1 MSLEN
6 IFNKGNI
13 PKHIFAKKEL
23 YNLLLNGDSTVDNTI
38 IVDFQGYLRLIK
50 LDTLDKANLDII
62 PVRYRTFLAGN
73 SSIGNGQEI
82 LKGLDEIYKAC
93 LQGWLEYLKTKKSV
107 CVESSYCEKSKEEL
121 KKEIKEMYSVLKAQ
135 NNLLE

>member
-6 IFNKGNI
+6 IFLNAGNV
-13 PKHIFAKKEL
+13 PKRIFTKKEL
-23 YNLLLNGDSTVDNTI
+23 YNLLLNGDSTIDNTL

-62 PVRYRTFLAGN
+62 PVRYKTFLVGN
-73 SSIGNGQEI
+73 SNIGNGREI

-93 LQGWLEYLKTKKSV
+93 LQGWLEYLKTRKSV

-121 KKEIKEMYSVLKAQ
+121 KKEIKEIYAVLKA
-135 NNLLE
+135 

>member
-6 IFNKGNI
+6 IFLNVGNV
-13 PKHIFAKKEL
+13 PKRIFTKKEL
-23 YNLLLNGDSTVDNTI
+23 YNLLLNGDSTVDNTL

-62 PVRYRTFLAGN
+62 PVRYNTFLVGN
-73 SSIGNGQEI
+73 SNIGNGREI
-82 LKGLDEIYKAC
+82 LKGLDKIYKAC
-93 LQGWLEYLKTKKSV
+93 LQGWLEYLKTRKSV

-121 KKEIKEMYSVLKAQ
+121 KKEIKEMYAILKA
-135 NNLLE
+135 